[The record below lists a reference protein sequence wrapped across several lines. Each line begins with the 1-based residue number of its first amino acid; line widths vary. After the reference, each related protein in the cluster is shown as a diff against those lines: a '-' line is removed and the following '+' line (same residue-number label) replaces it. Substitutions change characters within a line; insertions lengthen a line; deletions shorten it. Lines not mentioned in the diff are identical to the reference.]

1 MIEPFQIDVV
11 SDVVCPWCFIGKRR
25 LGRALAM
32 RPDIPFNVQW
42 RAYRLDPSVPP
53 EGVDRKSYLAAK
65 FGDDERVKSMGE
77 AIRDAGAGE
86 DISFAYDKIE
96 KTPNTLNAHR
106 LVRWST
112 TTGLQDE
119 IVEQLFRAYFE
130 QGLDIGD
137 AAVLTGVA
145 SGAGMDGEVV
155 SRLLAGDADREQVER
170 EDALAHEMGISGVPT
185 FIFANKYAVSGAV
198 EPEQLVDVID
208 TVLREMAEAGKA

>member
-42 RAYRLDPSVPP
+42 RAYRLDPTIPP
-53 EGVDRKSYLAAK
+53 EGTDRKAYLAAK
-65 FGDDERVKSMGE
+65 FGDDQRVKSMGD

-86 DISFAYDKIE
+86 GIAFAYDKI
-96 KTPNTLNAHR
+96 KIAPNTLDAHR
-106 LVRWST
+106 LVRWSM

-119 IVEQLFRAYFE
+119 IVEQLFHAYFE
-130 QGLDIGD
+130 QGLDIGN
-137 AAVLTGVA
+137 AAVLTEIA
-145 SGAGMDGEVV
+145 AGAGMDGEVV
-155 SRLLAGDADREQVER
+155 ARLLAGDADRELVER
-170 EDALAHEMGISGVPT
+170 EDSLAHEMGISGVPT

-208 TVLREMAEAGKA
+208 TVLREMAETGGA